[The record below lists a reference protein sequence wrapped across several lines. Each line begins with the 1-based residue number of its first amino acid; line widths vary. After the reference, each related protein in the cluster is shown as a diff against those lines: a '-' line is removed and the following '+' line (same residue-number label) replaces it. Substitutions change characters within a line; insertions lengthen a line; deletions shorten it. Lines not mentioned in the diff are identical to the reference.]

1 MPSKFEFSQKEV
13 KTKNNKKIKTT
24 IIKAS
29 KADNLI
35 TYNDISKFVKKIT
48 GHGSEYNKTKNIW
61 NE

>member
-35 TYNDISKFVKKIT
+35 TYNDISKFVK
-48 GHGSEYNKTKNIW
+48 
-61 NE
+61 